1 MEGLGLRKS
10 DLAEMSLEKILEG
23 FRNIGAGNIFP
34 LQVSNTVKILISL
47 RKKARRLSS
56 LREVYL
62 FLKYLLLC

>member
-1 MEGLGLRKS
+1 VEELGLRKS

-47 RKKARRLSS
+47 RKKP
-56 LREVYL
+56 EG
-62 FLKYLLLC
+62 

>member
-34 LQVSNTVKILISL
+34 PQVSNIVKILISL
-47 RKKARRLSS
+47 RKKP
-56 LREVYL
+56 EG
-62 FLKYLLLC
+62 